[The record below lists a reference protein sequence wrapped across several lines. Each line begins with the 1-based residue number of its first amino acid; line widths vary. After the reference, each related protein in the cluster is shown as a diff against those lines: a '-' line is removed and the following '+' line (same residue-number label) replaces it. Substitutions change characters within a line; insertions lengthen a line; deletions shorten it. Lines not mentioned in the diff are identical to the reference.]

1 MSIRKFQVVLLVMLM
16 TVLISTVAYAYVG
29 PDLGTR
35 NLRYGLIG
43 GDVQELQT
51 FLNNNM
57 FFVGLMDGI
66 FGRKTEN
73 GVVGFQ
79 KKSGITADGIV
90 GPQTFAA
97 IKSTGSSNRTSYT
110 VKSGDTLYSIAF
122 RTGTT
127 VNSIKDTNGLKSD
140 TIYPGQNLTIPKAT
154 SPVNPPD
161 ASNRTLK
168 VVLQEKGITGPI
180 PNLKIVVDKSDHL
193 LTLYSGGTILKS
205 YGVGLGDGGEGDK
218 QKAGDHKTPEG
229 TFYIAERSVLSPP
242 DQYLGSR
249 WMRVSYP
256 NVEDAQRGLDSGMI
270 DLSVYQEIVRAN
282 NNGEIPPQR
291 TALGGGI
298 GIHGGSGTYDNIGDH
313 WTWGCM
319 ALTNSNVNE
328 IYDYISVGTRLVIQQ

>member
-1 MSIRKFQVVLLVMLM
+1 MSTRKLQVVLLVMLM

-29 PDLGTR
+29 PDLGSR

-51 FLNNNM
+51 FLNNNK

-79 KKSGITADGIV
+79 KKSGITADGIA

-97 IKSTGSSNRTSYT
+97 IRDTGSSRTSYT
-110 VKSGDTLYSIAF
+110 VVSGDTLYSIAA
-122 RTGTT
+122 RTGATI
-127 VNSIKDTNGLKSD
+127 NSIKETNGLKSD
-140 TIYPGQNLTIPKAT
+140 TIYPGQNLIISKIS
-154 SPVNPPD
+154 SPVNPP
-161 ASNRTLK
+161 SSKPLK

-180 PNLKIVVDKSDHL
+180 PNFKIVVDKSDHL

-229 TFYIAERSVLSPP
+229 TFYIAERSVLSPS
-242 DQYLGSR
+242 DRYLGSR

-256 NVEDAQRGLDSGMI
+256 NIEDAQRGLESGLI
-270 DLSVYQEIVRAN
+270 DQSSYREIVRAN
-282 NNGEIPPQR
+282 NNHGIPPQK

-298 GIHGGSGTYDNIGDH
+298 GIHGGSGTYDNTGDH
-313 WTWGCM
+313 WTWGCV
-319 ALTNSNVNE
+319 ALTNANVNE
-328 IYDYISVGTRLVIQQ
+328 IYDYIPVGTKLVIQQ